1 MAAKKTPANKKAKT
15 TKAKSAPAPAPV
27 EEPTP
32 APAPVEE
39 PAPAP
44 VEEPTLMTYD
54 FKGLQDKLKATL
66 QMVRE
71 LTTEV
76 NRMEKEVNRERRS
89 IEKRLRTRPRRVGKN
104 TLNGFS
110 KPGRVS
116 AELRKFLGIG
126 KDDLIARTDV
136 TKGITK
142 YCQEHSLHKPED
154 KRVILPDTKL
164 RKLLRVDKG
173 QELTYF
179 NLQTY
184 MKVHFPNKE
193 GVFPEGITA

>member
-1 MAAKKTPANKKAKT
+1 MVKEEPVVEAKPV
-15 TKAKSAPAPAPV
+15 V
-27 EEPTP
+27 EETP
-32 APAPVEE
+32 KEE
-39 PAPAP
+39 PSLT
-44 VEEPTLMTYD
+44 VYD
-54 FKGLQDKLKATL
+54 FKGLQERLKATL

-71 LTTEV
+71 LSTEV
-76 NRMEKEVNRERRS
+76 NRMEKEVNRERRT
-89 IEKRLRTRPRRVGKN
+89 IERDPYSTSSCGQEHPEWTSLSLDVFPQN
-104 TLNGFS
+104 S
-110 KPGRVS
+110 
-116 AELRKFLGIG
+116 RKFLGIG

-154 KRVILPDTKL
+154 KRVILPDAKL

-193 GVFPEGITA
+193 GVFPGGISA